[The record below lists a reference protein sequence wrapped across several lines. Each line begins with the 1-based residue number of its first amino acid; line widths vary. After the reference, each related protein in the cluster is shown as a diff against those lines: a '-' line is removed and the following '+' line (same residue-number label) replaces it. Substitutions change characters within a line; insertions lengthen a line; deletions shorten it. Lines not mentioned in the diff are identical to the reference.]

1 MEAQTADQ
9 EAEGLR
15 SGASTSATAALA
27 EAQPTGCPW
36 HLVSAMLD
44 ATGDGIMVMDERGTL
59 LLANARALHLLGAR
73 RIELPCSA
81 REALGTLP
89 SRWLGAAV
97 AVGEAGAPGG
107 ADTTSSPLLRAAMD
121 LEPGQAAEL
130 VLGSVEH
137 GGLEHVVQ
145 LRRERW
151 TGADREPMGWVL
163 RLSDLSDRRRAEA
176 AILELALLD
185 PLTALPNRSLLL
197 DRLEQALLRL
207 RRSRKLLAVAF
218 LDVDDFKAVND
229 GLGHA
234 AGDELL
240 VQIARRLSA
249 RLRPDDTLGRLGGD
263 EFLILCENLHSR
275 HDAEA
280 LAHRMADA
288 FAEPF
293 ELARGVAIAV
303 QASIGVVV
311 GGAGS
316 DSHELVAA
324 ADGAMYAAKQR
335 GAPVVGDEPAGHERG
350 ARLSVAET
358 LLRRALEDPSELR
371 LRYQPI
377 VDVVSGKV
385 RAFEAAV
392 ELRSDGEVMSHRQ
405 LLSTAQAVG
414 ELGRYASAVLERIG
428 ADHSAWTERLGPTK
442 TATVSIGLHVAR
454 AQAQCPTFPDVVA
467 EGLERSRLLPTHLV
481 VQMTE
486 ATVGRLF
493 DAVRSPVV
501 RLAEQGVRLALDE
514 FGSGLSSLALLR
526 RLPFDLVKLQLGQV
540 SGHDEL
546 EDERQR
552 RLFEALTISS
562 RLLGS
567 AVVGRGV
574 GSPRALEVVRALGCS
589 MAQGPL
595 FGPSVDRDGAL
606 ASLAS
611 PVLPGW
617 ESWTHQE
624 RARHP
629 SA

>member
-1 MEAQTADQ
+1 MEARVRED
-9 EAEGLR
+9 EAGDLGAAA
-15 SGASTSATAALA
+15 SGSGVVALA
-27 EAQPTGCPW
+27 GTMPEGCPW
-36 HLVSAMLD
+36 HLVSAMLE
-44 ATGDGIMVMDERGTL
+44 AAGDGILVMDERGTL
-59 LLANARALHLLGAR
+59 LMANARALHLLGGQP
-73 RIELPCSA
+73 IELPCPVEAALGRIPSCRLRSAEVA
-81 REALGTLP
+81 REP
-89 SRWLGAAV
+89 
-97 AVGEAGAPGG
+97 GEPGG
-107 ADTTSSPLLRAAMD
+107 AQRPSSPLLDAAKE
-121 LEPGQAAEL
+121 LEAGQVAEL
-130 VLGSVEH
+130 VLGNVKH
-137 GGLEHVVQ
+137 GSLEHVVQ
-145 LRRERW
+145 LRREPW
-151 TGADREPMGWVL
+151 NSPAGEPLGWVL
-163 RLSDLSDRRRAEA
+163 RLSDQSDRRRAEA

-218 LDVDDFKAVND
+218 LDVDDFKSVND

-240 VQIARRLSA
+240 VQVARRLSA
-249 RLRPDDTLGRLGGD
+249 RIRPDDTLGRLGGD
-263 EFLILCENLHSR
+263 EFLVLCESLR
-275 HDAEA
+275 GREDAEVVA
-280 LAHRMADA
+280 RRLANA

-293 ELARGVAIAV
+293 ELARGVTIAV

-316 DSHELVAA
+316 DAHELVAA

-335 GAPVVGDEPAGHERG
+335 GVPVVGDEPEIAERG
-350 ARLSVAET
+350 ARLAVAESR
-358 LLRRALEDPSELR
+358 LRRALEDPAELQ

-385 RAFEAAV
+385 RAFEAIV
-392 ELRSDGEVMSHRQ
+392 ELRSNGDVMPQRQ
-405 LLSTAQAVG
+405 LLSAAQAVG
-414 ELGRYASAVLERIG
+414 ELGRYTSVVLERIG
-428 ADHSAWTERLGPTK
+428 ADHAAWTEHLGPAK
-442 TATVSIGLHVAR
+442 TASVSIGLQIAR
-454 AQAQCPTFPDVVA
+454 AQTQCPTFPDVVA
-467 EGLERSRLLPTHLV
+467 EGLERSRLEPTQLV

-493 DAVRSPVV
+493 DAVRSPVA

-526 RLPFDLVKLQLGQV
+526 RLPFDLVKLQLTQV
-540 SGHDEL
+540 GSHDEL

-552 RLFEALTISS
+552 RLLEALTVSS

-574 GSPRALEVVRALGCS
+574 NSPRTLEIARSLGCS

-606 ASLAS
+606 AALAA

-617 ESWTHQE
+617 EEWTRHQ